1 MILGAQMFTVRE
13 LCQNTK
19 DLSETLKKIADI
31 GYTTVQVSG
40 TCEYDAAWLKGE
52 LDKNGLKCAVTH
64 YAPPKIVDAPD
75 ATMEAHRILDC
86 KNIGLGYFNFIE
98 EGLESFI
105 KTYGKSIKTF
115 GENGFNFCYHNHHFE
130 FDKKDGVPYL
140 KLLADAFPKEELSFT
155 VDTYWV
161 QKAGGDPTWWLNAL
175 KDRIPCVHLKD
186 MDFKGDMAPVGSGN
200 MNWDGILK
208 VCESAN
214 TEYLLVEQDNC
225 DASNA
230 IECLTK
236 SYKYLTSLGLK

>member
-1 MILGAQMFTVRE
+1 MILGAQMFTIRE
-13 LCQNTK
+13 LCQDTK
-19 DLSETLKKIADI
+19 GLSETLKKIADI

-40 TCEYDAAWLKGE
+40 TCEYDPAWLKGE
-52 LDKNGLKCAVTH
+52 LDKNGLKCAITH
-64 YAPPKIVDAPD
+64 YPAQKTVDTPD

-98 EGLESFI
+98 EGLDGFI
-105 KTYGKSIKTF
+105 NKFGPSIKAF
-115 GENGFNFCYHNHHFE
+115 SQNGFNFCYHNHNFE
-130 FDKKDGVPYL
+130 FDKKDGVTYL
-140 KLLADAFPKEELSFT
+140 EMLANAFPKNELSFT

-161 QKAGGDPTWWLNAL
+161 QKAGGDPVWWLNAL

-186 MDFKGDMAPVGSGN
+186 MSYTGDMAPVGSGN
-200 MNWDGILK
+200 MNWDAILK
-208 VCESAN
+208 VCETAN

-225 DASNA
+225 TAQNA